1 MRTKKQMIASTL
13 IVVLCL
19 FFVTALVRNAQQK
32 TENVMT
38 LHNGWSIAINEA
50 APKEQPTKDLSDYS
64 FSGLKM
70 GDVIYLERSLDG
82 IPFEKA
88 RLILDTWHVAVT
100 VLLDGE
106 EIYSQGQDYI
116 KSNRI
121 SPSLAVLL
129 APLH

>member
-64 FSGLKM
+64 FSGRVVASIRFLSC
-70 GDVIYLERSLDG
+70 ERAG
-82 IPFEKA
+82 C
-88 RLILDTWHVAVT
+88 
-100 VLLDGE
+100 E
-106 EIYSQGQDYI
+106 EC
-116 KSNRI
+116 KSFAMR
-121 SPSLAVLL
+121 
-129 APLH
+129 